1 MLIPNKYSGFSRDGV
16 RRYYMGGGD
25 SPSTPPVTQQT
36 QISDIPGWARG
47 YAKDV
52 LARGQALT
60 DINQNPYQAYGG
72 NRIAGLSDL
81 QQQAI
86 KTASSPEAFGQS
98 VQGFMSP
105 YMQNVVDVQKRAARE
120 QGGIQANT
128 LAAKAAQAGAFGGSG
143 AALQQAAQGRDISRQ
158 LDEIQKMG
166 SQAAYQQG
174 VQQANTALGQQVQ
187 LGGLQQQQE
196 QRGLD
201 VGYQNF
207 LDQKNYPYQ
216 NLSYMSN
223 LIRGTPMGMSTSSQV
238 YQGAPSTLQ
247 TMGALG
253 MGAYGLKQL
262 GMLGGG
268 AKEGGLMQSYADGG
282 VVGYDEGGMTV
293 MQKFNDPEAMM
304 PDMSKLNVEQLRAI
318 IEAPATPAEREAAQ
332 RELAMRASEQQGLAS
347 AYNQIPQE
355 ARDGM
360 IRAAGG
366 GIIAFAAPNA
376 ANNYSLVSSEDDDG
390 PEAGQQV
397 LPTRYADPDAQR
409 QLMQKG
415 MSIAD
420 YLLQPSGYTAP
431 TAADRLAYMK
441 QYTKEMQEAGGVSPY
456 GSMRDYI
463 KEQRDALSKEREE
476 AKGLAALQAI
486 PAILQPGGTIRGL
499 GAAASSIGASMA
511 EANKAQRA
519 AKNQF
524 AQMEFNLTDAERKE
538 RMGMHK
544 DARTAYDEGEKNKLA
559 GIKADREAKAAAGNV
574 VAKLAQANRVTG
586 AAGARQPSPKEFE
599 VLPAKYLREIQE
611 LYPELSP
618 ARQEALASQ
627 RYQERKNAG
636 LAGVTTR
643 VEANAEEKAR
653 ERAAQRAYSDSAI
666 LTAIRKK
673 DPVAE
678 ATRRREILA
687 EELKRPP
694 EGGNPGA
701 GAGGGGNGTVGRS
714 NW

>member
-1 MLIPNKYSGFSRDGV
+1 MIPKLKSEGYTRDGV
-16 RRYYMGGGD
+16 RLYPMDGGGQQQ
-25 SPSTPPVTQQT
+25 SPVTQQT

-72 NRIAGLSDL
+72 NRVAGLSDL

-86 KTASSPEAFGQS
+86 KTVSSPEAFGQS

-143 AALQQAAQGRDISRQ
+143 AALQQAAQGRDLSRQ

-201 VGYQNF
+201 IGYQNF

-238 YQGAPSTLQ
+238 YQGAPSALQ

-262 GMLGGG
+262 GVFGG

-282 VVGYDEGGMTV
+282 AVGYDEGGMTI

-304 PDMSKLNVEQLRAI
+304 PDMSKLNTEQLRAI
-318 IEAPATPAEREAAQ
+318 VEAPATPAEREAAQ

-360 IRAAGG
+360 VRAAGG

-397 LPTRYADPDAQR
+397 LPTRIADPALQAQLNR
-409 QLMQKG
+409 RGL
-415 MSIAD
+415 SIAD
-420 YLLQPSGYTAP
+420 YLSQPSGYKAP

-441 QYTKEMQEAGGVSPY
+441 QYTKEVQEAAGESPY
-456 GSMRDYI
+456 GSMKKYI
-463 KEQRDALSKEREE
+463 QEQRDALNKEREE

-511 EANKAQRA
+511 EANKAQRV

-538 RMGMHK
+538 RMGLHK
-544 DARTAYDEGEKNKLA
+544 DARAAYDEGEKNKLA

-643 VEANAEEKAR
+643 VEATAEEKAR
-653 ERAAQRAYSDSAI
+653 ERAAKRAYSDSGV

-678 ATRRREILA
+678 AARRREILA
-687 EELKRPP
+687 EEMNQPP
-694 EGGNPGA
+694 EGGS
-701 GAGGGGNGTVGRS
+701 AGGGGDGTVGRS